1 MTTQTAVGVLVTN
14 AGSIPLETSVTDGT
28 ETEVKTDATYT
39 VTSQSIGTYAA
50 GQTVTGG
57 FIQVD
62 TGISYAYILRNGRVL
77 SVIHSLS
84 SKSLGGG
91 KGAMPCKAF
100 TLIPADVL
108 RVLTHA

>member
-14 AGSIPLETSVTDGT
+14 MGTIPLETSVTDGT

-57 FIQVD
+57 FIQVA
-62 TGISYAYILRNGRVL
+62 TGVAYAYILRNGRVL

-91 KGAMPCKAF
+91 KGAMPCKSF
-100 TLIPADVL
+100 TIIPADVL
-108 RVLTHA
+108 RVLTYA